1 MKAKNW
7 SFALYCLRLSLILHR
22 HPHIFAMTITTKM
35 DKNNLWSLML
45 TMLLLCIST
54 VASADKIERADD
66 GLPIWSSDNIEM
78 VYLVDSTQYV
88 CDPDNILTTE
98 YKDSANYYL
107 NKLHQELDVQSVFII
122 VNHIKNG
129 DAFRMALDV
138 GNQQGVGYKDTN
150 TGLVIVIAVKDKQY
164 FIAPGKGLEGYLP
177 DIYCNRIAMNY
188 IKPNMRA
195 DNPDLAVSQ
204 TCHAIYKL
212 LSEGEL
218 PPATSMVNDSDD
230 GIGDLI
236 ILILIIVIIILM
248 MKNDKGNIFFNG
260 GGGGGISGGGF
271 SGGGFSGGGFSGGS
285 FGGGFSGG
293 SFGGG
298 SFGGGGAG
306 GSW

>member
-1 MKAKNW
+1 MH
-7 SFALYCLRLSLILHR
+7 CLRLSLNLQR
-22 HPHIFAMTITTKM
+22 HPYIFVMTIATKM
-35 DKNNLWSLML
+35 DRNKIWSLML
-45 TMLLLCIST
+45 TLLLVCIST
-54 VASADKIERADD
+54 TVSADKIERAED
-66 GLPIWSSDNIEM
+66 GLPIWSAENIEM

-88 CDPDNILTTE
+88 CDPDHILTSE

-107 NKLHQELDVQSVFII
+107 DKLHQELDVQSVFII
-122 VNHIKNG
+122 VNHIKNS
-129 DAFRMALDV
+129 DAFRMAIDV

-195 DNPDLAVSQ
+195 GNPDLAVSQ
-204 TCHAIYKL
+204 TCQAIYKL

-218 PPATSMVNDSDD
+218 PPATSMVNENDD
-230 GIGDLI
+230 DDLFVLIFI
-236 ILILIIVIIILM
+236 IIIVIIILM
-248 MKNDKGNIFFNG
+248 MRNDKGNIFFNG
-260 GGGGGISGGGF
+260 GGGGGI